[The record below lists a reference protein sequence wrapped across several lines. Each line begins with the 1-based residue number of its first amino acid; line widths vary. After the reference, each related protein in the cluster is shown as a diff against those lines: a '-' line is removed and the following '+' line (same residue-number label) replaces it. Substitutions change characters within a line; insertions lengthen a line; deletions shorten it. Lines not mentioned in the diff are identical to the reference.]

1 MGKSDLK
8 RAATK
13 HSQNLGDPSANLGE
27 SKGILTDLSANV
39 VDQSV
44 HSSVSTTLTPKVN
57 IDTATT
63 KAAASTTLD
72 ASSSVPEQGIYLFI
86 LYLML
91 TIYNYYNKK
100 IK

>member
-1 MGKSDLK
+1 MISSELQPSILKSWGSFSK
-8 RAATK
+8 SWR
-13 HSQNLGDPSANLGE
+13 
-27 SKGILTDLSANV
+27 SKGILTDPSANV

-72 ASSSVPEQGIYLFI
+72 ASSSVPEQGIYLLI

-100 IK
+100 MK